1 MVQLAR
7 GVDQAGGN
15 VVRFEVGVRGEDLR
29 GRLAGGEQLE
39 HVDDAHTKPANAGAT
54 AALLGIDR
62 DSLEPLVHEL
72 SVASYDAADRAIP
85 SGFAHPKLDPAT
97 SHAGCYLRV
106 ADVTSLYRAF
116 EAAALPR
123 RGIPRM
129 DALERKPW
137 GMLEFAV
144 VDPDGNL
151 LRIGQVL

>member
-1 MVQLAR
+1 M
-7 GVDQAGGN
+7 
-15 VVRFEVGVRGEDLR
+15 
-29 GRLAGGEQLE
+29 
-39 HVDDAHTKPANAGAT
+39 TT
-54 AALLGIDR
+54 TT
-62 DSLEPLVHEL
+62 
-72 SVASYDAADRAIP
+72 DRAIP
-85 SGFAHPKLDPAT
+85 TLPSRSPADSLAFYAKLGFAGKLAAPDGSYAILERGALELHFFAHPKLDPAT

-106 ADVTSLYRAF
+106 ADVTGLYRAF